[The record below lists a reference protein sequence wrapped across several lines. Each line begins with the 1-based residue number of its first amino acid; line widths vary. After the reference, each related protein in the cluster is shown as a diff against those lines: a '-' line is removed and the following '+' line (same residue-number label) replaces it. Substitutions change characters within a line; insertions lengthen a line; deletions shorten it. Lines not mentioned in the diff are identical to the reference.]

1 MITIE
6 ELKQKYIDYLYDMK
20 LSALSMSDLHSYG
33 YAVKLADEMSK
44 PTYAESMA
52 AMMAS
57 IGGNAMCACKAE
69 DKAVTPDG

>member
-1 MITIE
+1 MITSV

-20 LSALSMSDLHSYG
+20 LSALSLSDLQTYG

-52 AMMAS
+52 TIMS
-57 IGGNAMCACKAE
+57 SMCACKANN
-69 DKAVTPDG
+69 KVVTADG

>member
-20 LSALSMSDLHSYG
+20 LSTLNMMDLQSYG

-44 PTYAESMA
+44 PT
-52 AMMAS
+52 
-57 IGGNAMCACKAE
+57 
-69 DKAVTPDG
+69 

>member
-1 MITIE
+1 MITSV

-20 LSALSMSDLHSYG
+20 LSTLSLSDLQSYG

-52 AMMAS
+52 AMMS
-57 IGGNAMCACKAE
+57 SMCACKANN
-69 DKAVTPDG
+69 KVVTADG

>member
-20 LSALSMSDLHSYG
+20 LSTLNMMDLQSYG

-52 AMMAS
+52 TIMS
-57 IGGNAMCACKAE
+57 SMCACKAD
-69 DKAVTPDG
+69 DKAVITDG